1 MKKLPTLLMLV
12 WSLPLVAPLA
22 GRVQSAANADEW
34 PQWRG
39 PQLNGHSS
47 ETNLPLRWSKS
58 DNIAWKT
65 PIPGKGHSSPII
77 WGDRVFVTSAL
88 KEEGK
93 QLLLALDRKTGKILW
108 TQEQPFKAQKLIH
121 SENSHA

>member
-1 MKKLPTLLMLV
+1 MNQRRPCLLP
-12 WSLPLVAPLA
+12 SLATILILTF
-22 GRVQSAANADEW
+22 AAKARAEDW

-39 PQLNGHSS
+39 PRFDGTSA
-47 ETNLPLRWSKS
+47 ETGIPTKWSATE
-58 DNIAWKT
+58 NIAWKT

-77 WGDRVFVTSAL
+77 WGDRVFVTSAV

-121 SENSHA
+121 NEN